1 MIHYD
6 GGKSFIEENFLYKF
20 FIRKRFSEKM
30 ERTNIMVNYL

>member
-20 FIRKRFSEKM
+20 FYKKTFFGKDGTHE
-30 ERTNIMVNYL
+30 YYG